1 MKIINRMISRTI
13 AEIVI
18 VIALVIASIP
28 VWNRLELNDYK
39 EVAMYYDNMESNYLE
54 VSDFSD
60 YVLHQANDIDAVNSV
75 KPITLTIANEPN
87 KNEEYAVWMIVSKN
101 STIDLDAIKINI
113 DNDINKLTDLE
124 MYEDE
129 TYCYFLLFEG
139 HMSEQFTSKDVQ
151 LWIDNETKLDIANK
165 HLQFDFKNIKRQI
178 L

>member
-1 MKIINRMISRTI
+1 MIRRTV

-18 VIALVIASIP
+18 VIALVVASIP

-60 YVLHQANDIDAVNSV
+60 YVLYQANDIDAMNAV
-75 KPITLTIANEPN
+75 KPINLTIGNELN
-87 KNEEYAVWMIVSKN
+87 NNEDYAIWMVVSKN
-101 STIDLDAIKINI
+101 STVELNSIKISI
-113 DNDINKLTDLE
+113 DNNISKLTELE

-129 TYCYFLLFEG
+129 TDCYFLLFEG
-139 HMSEQFTSKDVQ
+139 TIKGQLINKDIR
-151 LWIDNETKLDIANK
+151 LWIDNETKLDILNK
-165 HLQFDFKNIKRQI
+165 HLQFDFRNIARQI